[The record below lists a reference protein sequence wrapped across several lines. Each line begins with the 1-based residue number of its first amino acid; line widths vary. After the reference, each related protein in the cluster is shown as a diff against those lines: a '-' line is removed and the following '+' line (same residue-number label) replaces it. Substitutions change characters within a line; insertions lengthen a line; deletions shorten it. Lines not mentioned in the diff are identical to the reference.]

1 MNLLVAHRT
10 GMPSDPGQDGGRD
23 DEFWYQIRLNVTTAL
38 VIAGGSA
45 IVWIGYKVPLQL
57 DAILDNQK
65 EQAADIVRIESK
77 LDEHDRR
84 LTNLEVRP

>member
-1 MNLLVAHRT
+1 MGLHVAHQA
-10 GMPSDPGQDGGRD
+10 GMPGDPGQDSGRD

-77 LDEHDRR
+77 LEDHGRR
-84 LTNLEVRP
+84 LMHLEARP